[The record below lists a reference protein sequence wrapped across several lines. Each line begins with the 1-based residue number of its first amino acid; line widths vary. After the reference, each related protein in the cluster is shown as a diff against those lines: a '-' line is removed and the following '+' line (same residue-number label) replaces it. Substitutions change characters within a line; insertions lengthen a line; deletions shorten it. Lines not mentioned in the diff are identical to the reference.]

1 MLEKLR
7 GSVGS
12 VFIKALLGLLILSFM
27 AWGVGDILNPSTV
40 GQEAAKVGPYK
51 ISQQELAIAY
61 NRQASFLRQ
70 RGISTEMISQ
80 LGLTEQVV
88 NDLVK
93 RSLFDAESD
102 KLEIGISDAT
112 IINAI
117 HRQKSF
123 QNSLGEFDRSR
134 FEIALQQIGYNETY
148 YINALKRE
156 IATSQ
161 LLNSLTTGISAS
173 NSMAIDLYN
182 WKQESR
188 DANFIIYPINDKIS
202 VTQPNDSDIS
212 SYYDINKEKFRV
224 NEMRNI
230 TYTLLSP
237 KILAKTIIIS
247 EADIK
252 AQYEERISDFSTV
265 ERRHIQQILLPNLKT
280 AQNAFTMLKNGNDF
294 IEVALDIAKA
304 DKDTIDLGFLS
315 KDVIIDK
322 KLAETA
328 FSLPLNQISNPT
340 EGMFGWFIMRNIDIK
355 KADITAYEKVK
366 AAIKNNIAIEHAT
379 DRVFEISNELDDALA
394 GGMTIE
400 EAAIE
405 TGLTSN
411 SIKNIDSNGMINGK
425 IIAKDVPQ
433 DNKFMQ
439 VAFETD
445 NNSDS
450 IVEELSDGSFFA
462 LRVDNIQPSHIR
474 ILDAVKQD
482 IINILIAE
490 RKKIATEAL
499 VKQTVEKINAGN
511 DIKMVA
517 AGLDYK
523 INHVGNIKRD
533 SNGIDLNQLPTT
545 ALTKLFDIK
554 IGKTGYINVGND
566 FIIINVISKKSANAN
581 NDTDGF
587 NIIKNQMKAAI
598 SNDIMTQFNEALKN
612 RHEISINRFVINDFE
627 QRLQQ

>member
-40 GQEAAKVGPYK
+40 GQEVAKVGSYK

-70 RGISTEMISQ
+70 RGISTEMIAQ

-102 KLEIGISDAT
+102 KLEMGISDAT

-117 HRQKSF
+117 HSQKSF

-134 FEIALQQIGYNETY
+134 FEIALQQTGYNETY

-161 LLNSLTTGISAS
+161 LLNSLITGISAS

-182 WKQESR
+182 WQQESR
-188 DANFIIYPINDKIS
+188 DANFFIYPINDKIS
-202 VTQPNDSDIS
+202 VVQPNDSDIS
-212 SYYDINKEKFRV
+212 SYYDINKEKFRT
-224 NEMRNI
+224 NEMRDI
-230 TYTLLSP
+230 TYTILSP
-237 KILAKTIIIS
+237 KALAKTIIIS

-252 AQYEERISDFSTV
+252 AQYEDRISNFSTV
-265 ERRHIQQILLPNLKT
+265 ERRHIQQILLPDLKT
-280 AQNAFTMLKNGNDF
+280 AQNAFAMLKNGKDF
-294 IEVALDIAKA
+294 IKVALDIAQA

-315 KDVIIDK
+315 KDVIIDE

-328 FSLPLNQISNPT
+328 FNLPLNQISNPT
-340 EGMFGWFIMRNIDIK
+340 EGMFGWFIMRNIDIE
-355 KADITAYEKVK
+355 KANITAYQKVK
-366 AAIKNNIAIEHAT
+366 DAIKNNIAIERAT

-405 TGLTSN
+405 TGLTSS

-425 IIAKDVPQ
+425 IIAKDIPQ
-433 DNKFMQ
+433 DNRFIQ
-439 VAFETD
+439 IAFETE

-482 IINILIAE
+482 IINILFAE
-490 RKKIATEAL
+490 RKKITTEAL
-499 VKQTVEKINAGN
+499 VKQTVEKINAGD
-511 DIKMVA
+511 DIKIIA

-523 INHVGNIKRD
+523 LNHVGNIKRD
-533 SNGIDLNQLPTT
+533 SNGVELDQLPIT

-554 IGKTGYINVGND
+554 IGKTGYINVDND

-581 NDTDGF
+581 NDNDGF

-598 SNDIMTQFNEALKN
+598 SNDIMAQFNEALKN